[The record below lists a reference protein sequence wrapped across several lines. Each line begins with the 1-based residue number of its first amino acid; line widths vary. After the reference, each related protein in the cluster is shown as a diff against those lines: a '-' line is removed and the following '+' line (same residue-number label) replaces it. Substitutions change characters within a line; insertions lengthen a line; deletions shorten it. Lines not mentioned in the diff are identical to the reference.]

1 MTSRP
6 TARGRAAAAGSPR
19 AVLVVFAV
27 SGFVMG
33 QTLARVPAVRDQVG
47 ASQAELGL
55 ALVGGGLGA
64 VLAMPFTARLVDRWG
79 TRRVVTVAL
88 ALGCLGWGSVGLA
101 PTVWALGLQ
110 LLLAG
115 AAVGIWDVA
124 MNIEAAEVERRR
136 GRTWMPYFHA
146 AFSAGT
152 VLGAA
157 LAGVAAWVGVGT
169 GQIPV
174 LALLALVAG
183 QLGVRPFL
191 GVTPPPEGEPDPP
204 AQAAAPG
211 AEGPGT
217 GRGPGRGVTPVE
229 LVIGLVALGAALA
242 EGAAGDWLALL
253 LVDVHRA
260 PEAVGAATFTAFG
273 LTMFLGRLAGGRA
286 IERWGR
292 IAVVRAGALL
302 TVAGILLLTVAPE
315 LPVPLA
321 LAGGLLWGLG
331 IAATF
336 PACMSA
342 AAEVPGR
349 GSRAI
354 GTVATIAY
362 GAFLFGAP
370 LIGLLAEQ
378 FGLARALWT
387 VVAFLVLMALLSRSL
402 RPGPAVA
409 APRPAQLETQ

>member
-1 MTSRP
+1 MTSQPTPRSRP
-6 TARGRAAAAGSPR
+6 VATGSPR

-27 SGFVMG
+27 AGFALG

-64 VLAMPFTARLVDRWG
+64 VLAMPFTARLVERWG

-101 PTVWALGLQ
+101 ATVWALGLQ

-152 VLGAA
+152 VVGAA
-157 LAGVAAWVGVGT
+157 LAGVAAWAGVGT
-169 GQIPV
+169 AQIP
-174 LALLALVAG
+174 ALALVGLAAG
-183 QLGVRPFL
+183 QFGVRAFL
-191 GVTPPPEGEPDPP
+191 GVTPPHDGEQEPTVG
-204 AQAAAPG
+204 AAPQDTV
-211 AEGPGT
+211 T
-217 GRGPGRGVTPVE
+217 GQEPARGFTPVE
-229 LVIGLVALGAALA
+229 LVIGLVCLGAALA

-273 LTMFLGRLAGGRA
+273 LTMFLGRMAGGQA
-286 IERWGR
+286 IDRWGR
-292 IAVVRAGALL
+292 VAVVRAGALL
-302 TVAGILLLTVAPE
+302 TVAGVLLLTVVPQ

-321 LAGGLLWGLG
+321 LTGGLLWGLG

-378 FGLARALWT
+378 FGLGRALWV
-387 VVAFLVLMALLSRSL
+387 VVAFLVLMALLARSL
-402 RPGPAVA
+402 RPAPAVTV
-409 APRPAQLETQ
+409 PRPAQLEIQ